1 MWLEEIKQEKSHIL
15 EINTIQ
21 MRNWLMTLT
30 VKPHYSLVTRILVDL
45 FLNGEL
51 PTIQD
56 ITIEPQYGY
65 AVRIAYKNGA
75 VRLFKGSNIGINPS
89 GSQEIVKDK
98 GYTKYFLERLGYQTP
113 PGKVFLL
120 PQYVYEL
127 DKSLVKYAFQGHN
140 TIEQIADY
148 ITSAL
153 DYPCFI
159 KPNEG
164 SRGKGVNKCWE
175 HNDLE
180 AILADYQAKHIERI
194 LVEQAVAWSEYRVVV
209 LQDEMIACYQRRPL
223 SIEGNGT
230 ATIKELLQRAQRVFE
245 STQRTALIDMDD
257 ISIAQ
262 QLARKHYQ
270 LETILPEGVSYP
282 VYEVANLSKGG
293 VIEDYTE
300 KISPYWRALCIT
312 VAAQMGLAFCGVDIA
327 CSNIEDAHAE
337 YSILELNGSPGLDNY
352 AASGEKQ
359 YMRMRMFYKKIFE
372 AVD

>member
-1 MWLEEIKQEKSHIL
+1 
-15 EINTIQ
+15 
-21 MRNWLMTLT
+21 
-30 VKPHYSLVTRILVDL
+30 
-45 FLNGEL
+45 
-51 PTIQD
+51 
-56 ITIEPQYGY
+56 
-65 AVRIAYKNGA
+65 
-75 VRLFKGSNIGINPS
+75 
-89 GSQEIVKDK
+89 
-98 GYTKYFLERLGYQTP
+98 
-113 PGKVFLL
+113 
-120 PQYVYEL
+120 
-127 DKSLVKYAFQGHN
+127 
-140 TIEQIADY
+140 
-148 ITSAL
+148 
-153 DYPCFI
+153 
-159 KPNEG
+159 
-164 SRGKGVNKCWE
+164 
-175 HNDLE
+175 
-180 AILADYQAKHIERI
+180 
-194 LVEQAVAWSEYRVVV
+194 
-209 LQDEMIACYQRRPL
+209 MIACYQRRPL